1 MLLLAAI
8 VRYKHLKLYSMSS
21 EKREYN
27 VFTGLLGGSQVQ
39 TLAAAVTLECVQ
51 AHTAEQLGTASR
63 QYLLHDGC
71 DIRKADSRHLE
82 HLGHVMSLSKQVIR
96 GYKTMNSVVVDAET
110 QSLHLLS
117 HEVYSNKMPHYI
129 GETVL
134 NNPQLLAALS
144 EAQQILV
151 AEKTYINTKI
161 LYQAQ
166 IQENSAWLKSQRLD
180 VVVCH
185 ISDREFEDE
194 SHFEFITAQGDE
206 FVTRLKTNR
215 LSHQT
220 KPVYTPKNKLSK
232 QIAHH
237 ALVDKPFAHQT
248 TYTLDRITFH
258 GRTYQSVTVQLE
270 WEELILNEKS
280 YSVVRIT
287 LRQGNNPIFKQPMLL
302 ITNKPVQ
309 TGGQAKEIYMIY
321 LLRSKI
327 EVVFK
332 FLKQHLGWETFQV
345 QDFNKI
351 QNLLAIAFFLVGFF
365 PELEDQLKK
374 HPLAQNL
381 CELAHSKG
389 KVTIHF
395 LLKGLERLVH
405 FQEVTLWMEQENI
418 SKEQIDE
425 ILQNISTG
433 FNSA

>member
-1 MLLLAAI
+1 L
-8 VRYKHLKLYSMSS
+8 S
-21 EKREYN
+21 
-27 VFTGLLGGSQVQ
+27 
-39 TLAAAVTLECVQ
+39 
-51 AHTAEQLGTASR
+51 AE
-63 QYLLHDGC
+63 
-71 DIRKADSRHLE
+71 
-82 HLGHVMSLSKQVIR
+82 
-96 GYKTMNSVVVDAET
+96 
-110 QSLHLLS
+110 
-117 HEVYSNKMPHYI
+117 
-129 GETVL
+129 
-134 NNPQLLAALS
+134 
-144 EAQQILV
+144 QQILV
-151 AEKTYINTKI
+151 AEKTYLNTKI
-161 LYQAQ
+161 LYQTQ
-166 IQENSAWLKSQRLD
+166 IKENSAWLKSQRPG
-180 VVVCH
+180 VVVCP

-194 SHFEFITAQGDE
+194 SHFEWITEQGDE

-220 KPVYTPKNKLSK
+220 KPVYTSKNKLSK

-237 ALVDKPFAHQT
+237 ALVDKPFAHQM
-248 TYTLDRITFH
+248 TYHLERITFH
-258 GRTYQSVTVQLE
+258 GKTYQSVTVQVE

-280 YSVVRIT
+280 YQVVRIT

-309 TGGQAKEIYMIY
+309 TGQQAKEIYMTY

-365 PELEDQLKK
+365 PELEEQLKK

-405 FQEVTLWMEQENI
+405 FQEVTQWMEQENI
-418 SKEQIDE
+418 SKEQVDE
-425 ILQNISTG
+425 MLQNIATG